1 MFPLFPSLHLVAHLC
16 QEVEGCADAGAWL
29 PVRDSL
35 GVSNCVDVD
44 DVTRSQ
50 SP

>member
-1 MFPLFPSLHLVAHLC
+1 MFPLCPSLHLVAHLC
-16 QEVEGCADAGAWL
+16 QEVEGSAHAGASL
-29 PVRDSL
+29 PVRDLL
-35 GVSNCVDVD
+35 GVSHCVAVD